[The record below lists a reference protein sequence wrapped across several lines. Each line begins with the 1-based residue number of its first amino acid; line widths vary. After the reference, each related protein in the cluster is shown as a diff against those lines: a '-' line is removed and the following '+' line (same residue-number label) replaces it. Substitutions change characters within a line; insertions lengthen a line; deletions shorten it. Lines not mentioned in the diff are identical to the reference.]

1 MLCVVARLAN
11 AHWRECKCKISWS
24 SAFPAGHRAA
34 KSNTTLFPR
43 EAFQERRCLGAPSLS
58 ALLFFDLITKS
69 VTQTPW
75 KPHWTQKPSLT
86 SACGSR
92 QGHRG
97 VIMVC
102 QSGGGD
108 GGFSLLF
115 LTFKGESEKSLTL
128 GWSQAGLKIAANHQ
142 HMCRPGKNI
151 NDRRLLFASSARSHA
166 TAVLFSPNEDE
177 RRGRRRRGW
186 KVLDRRLQDLLE
198 LALMLKPS
206 IVLPFLLP
214 VERRI
219 QMVYW
224 KCQSTD
230 CTCQSWLTNHDL
242 HAAGE
247 SSCMS
252 CFVALEELCK
262 VLNHSGVTVC
272 NSFFLTGRLNYNQA
286 ATSRAEKWKINAVA
300 P

>member
-1 MLCVVARLAN
+1 MYECVPCRTKSGQVEHN
-11 AHWRECKCKISWS
+11 A
-24 SAFPAGHRAA
+24 
-34 KSNTTLFPR
+34 FPR
-43 EAFQERRCLGAPSLS
+43 EAFKERRCLGAPSLS
-58 ALLFFDLITKS
+58 ALLFFHLITKS

-102 QSGGGD
+102 QNRRGGAWW
-108 GGFSLLF
+108 GFSLLF
-115 LTFKGESEKSLTL
+115 LTLKGESEKSLTL

-142 HMCRPGKNI
+142 HMCRPGKDI

-166 TAVLFSPNEDE
+166 TAVLFCPNEDK

-186 KVLDRRLQDLLE
+186 KVLDGRLQDLLE
-198 LALMLKPS
+198 LASMLKPS
-206 IVLPFLLP
+206 IVLPFLPP
-214 VERRI
+214 VERRT

-242 HAAGE
+242 HAACE
-247 SSCMS
+247 SSCMN
-252 CFVALEELCK
+252 CCAALEELYK

-272 NSFFLTGRLNYNQA
+272 NCFF
-286 ATSRAEKWKINAVA
+286 
-300 P
+300 